1 MASSIPANFSN
12 ILKKLGK
19 NLPNL
24 IKARHRALLVISGS
38 DQEKLGEL
46 VGRAVTYYERS
57 STRHLKALGYQ
68 SSIQA
73 KSVLFV
79 YHDEFPEAIRM
90 KEVYRRTVNVL
101 SRKLDTTYATYEAS
115 EKYLGTTFDVLIMDL
130 TQDLKPND
138 LGRLIGV
145 VRGGGLIL
153 LATPPWN
160 SWDRFLTIFK
170 RNLVVPQYPEPRHI
184 FIEWVKRK
192 LLECNNIAVYDADGG
207 VVVKSFEFSKA
218 SAKSSKPIEYPR
230 ETMFPLIVYEQA
242 VTQDQVSVISILE
255 RLYEKPRRGEKKL
268 VVIIADRGRGKSC
281 AVGIGVVGL
290 IYALSK
296 LKPKVRVLVT
306 APEPSNV
313 QSLMMLAR
321 QTLDKLG
328 LSYSIEVRGGNVI
341 ELRGEKF
348 SIEYWEPIAIPKLK
362 GDIVVVDEA
371 AGLSVTILY
380 KIWGAHSRVVV
391 STTIHGYEGAG
402 RGFSLRFLGRVR
414 KDPKTVTY
422 EYEMKEP
429 IRYAEDDPIER
440 WQFNALLLD
449 AEPCELDH
457 DDLLAVESLKLEYVK
472 YDPKYLFSP
481 EGEEELRQLFGIYV
495 LAHYRNEPDDLGM
508 IADAPHHMIMAAKIP
523 SGKVVC
529 AIQAAIEGPIERS
542 EALELL
548 RGGKIPGNI
557 IPDRFLKH
565 LRMVEFAN
573 TKGLRIVRIATHPNL
588 QGRGIGTWA
597 LSRVIEEAK
606 NMGLDWVGAGFGVN
620 EDLLKFWLRLGFKV
634 IHISPARNP
643 VSGEYTVIVI
653 KPISTIAEDLVNVA
667 SREFSIKLLNSISVN
682 YRDLEITVAKLML
695 EQGASL
701 IKDLKQVFSSP
712 IQVDRLWAYCNG
724 SMTFEASADLMYLI
738 AKHYWLLEASS
749 RPKLSKVQ
757 EEILVG
763 RVLQGREW
771 SEVADEL
778 KVSER
783 RIMDEARDAACK
795 ALELLVDEPKKRVP
809 GVSLSSIRLQRSSGI
824 EALS

>member
-1 MASSIPANFSN
+1 MASSIPANFNN

-19 NLPNL
+19 SLSNL
-24 IKARHRALLVISGS
+24 IKAKHRALLVISGS
-38 DQEKLGEL
+38 DPVKLGEL
-46 VGRAVTYYERS
+46 IGRAVIYYERS
-57 STRHLKALGYQ
+57 LMRHLKALGH
-68 SSIQA
+68 SSSTQT
-73 KSVLFV
+73 KSVLYV

-90 KEVYRRTVNVL
+90 KEVYRKTVNVS
-101 SRKLDTTYATYEAS
+101 SRKLNTTYATYEAS

-138 LGRLIGV
+138 LGRLIGI

-153 LATPPWN
+153 LVTPQWN

-170 RNLVVPQYPEPRHI
+170 RNLVVPQYPEPRNV

-192 LLECNNIAVYDADGG
+192 LLECNNIAVYDADGEA
-207 VVVKSFEFSKA
+207 VVKSFEFSKA
-218 SAKSSKPIEYPR
+218 SAKSLKSIEYPR
-230 ETMFPLIVYEQA
+230 ETIFPPVVYEQA
-242 VTQDQVSVISILE
+242 VTQDQVSVINIIE
-255 RLYEKPRRGEKKL
+255 RLYEKPRKGERKL
-268 VVIIADRGRGKSC
+268 AVIIADRGRGKSC

-290 IYALSK
+290 VYVLSK

-313 QSLMMLAR
+313 QSLMMLAQ
-321 QTLDKLG
+321 QTLEKLG
-328 LSYSIEVRGGNVI
+328 LSYSTEVRGSNVI

-362 GDIVVVDEA
+362 GDIVVIDEA

-380 KIWGAHSRVVV
+380 KIWEAHNRVVV

-414 KDPKTVTY
+414 KDPRAVIY

-429 IRYAEDDPIER
+429 IRYADDDPIEK
-440 WQFNALLLD
+440 WQFNTLLLD

-457 DDLLAVESLKLEYVK
+457 EDLLAVENLKLEYVK

-481 EGEEELRQLFGIYV
+481 EGEEELKQLFGIYV

-508 IADAPHHMIMAAKIP
+508 IADAPHHIVMAVKLP

-529 AIQAAIEGPIERS
+529 AVQAAIEGPIERS
-542 EALELL
+542 GALDLL
-548 RGGKIPGNI
+548 KGGKIPGNI

-565 LRMVEFAN
+565 LRMVDFAN
-573 TKGLRIVRIATHPNL
+573 TKGLRIVRIATHPSL

-597 LSRVIEEAK
+597 LSKVIEEAK
-606 NMGLDWVGAGFGVN
+606 SIGLDWVGAGFGVN

-634 IHISPARNP
+634 IHTSPARNP

-653 KPISTIAEDLVNVA
+653 KPISMIAEGLVNIA
-667 SREFSIKLLNSISVN
+667 SREFALKLLNSISVN

-701 IKDLKQVFSSP
+701 IKDFKQVFCNP

-738 AKHYWLLEASS
+738 ARYYWLLEASS

-757 EEILVG
+757 EEILIG

-771 SEVADEL
+771 GEVADEL

-783 RIMDEARDAACK
+783 KIMEEARNIACK
-795 ALELLVDEPKKRVP
+795 ALKLLIGEPEKHLP
-809 GVSLSSIRLQRSSGI
+809 GVAASSMQVQYLLGQ
-824 EALS
+824 

>member
-1 MASSIPANFSN
+1 MMNSIPANFN
-12 ILKKLGK
+12 NLLKKLGK
-19 NLPNL
+19 GLSNL
-24 IKARHRALLVISGS
+24 IKVKHRALLVISGS
-38 DQEKLGEL
+38 DPEKLGEL
-46 VGRAVTYYERS
+46 LGRAVIYYERS
-57 STRHLKALGYQ
+57 LVRHLKALKHP
-68 SSIQA
+68 SITQIG
-73 KSVLFV
+73 SVLYV
-79 YHDEFPEAIRM
+79 YHDEFPEALRM
-90 KEVYRRTVNVL
+90 KEVYRRIVNAL
-101 SRKLDTTYATYEAS
+101 SRKLNTTYATYEAS

-138 LGRLIGV
+138 LGRLIGI

-153 LATPPWN
+153 LITPPWN

-170 RNLVVPQYPEPRHI
+170 RNLVVPQYPEPRHV
-184 FIEWVKRK
+184 FIEWIKRK
-192 LLECNNIAVYDADGG
+192 LLEHNNIAIYDADGE
-207 VVVKSFEFSKA
+207 VIVKSFEFSKVNA
-218 SAKSSKPIEYPR
+218 KSAKSIEYPK

-242 VTQDQVSVISILE
+242 VTQDQVDVINIIE
-255 RLYEKPRRGEKKL
+255 RFYEKPRKGEKKL
-268 VVIIADRGRGKSC
+268 AVIVADRGRGKSC

-290 IYALSK
+290 VYVLSK
-296 LKPKVRVLVT
+296 IKPKVRILIT

-321 QTLDKLG
+321 QTLEKLG
-328 LSYSIEVRGGNVI
+328 LSYSTEVRGNNVI

-362 GDIVVVDEA
+362 GDIVVIDEA

-380 KIWGAHSRVVV
+380 KIWEAHSRVVV

-414 KDPKTVTY
+414 KDPRAVIY

-429 IRYAEDDPIER
+429 IRYADDDPIEK

-449 AEPCELDH
+449 AEPCELNQEDQ
-457 DDLLAVESLKLEYVK
+457 LAVENLKLEYVK

-508 IADAPHHMIMAAKIP
+508 IADAPHHIIRAVKLP

-548 RGGKIPGNI
+548 KGGKIPGNI

-573 TKGLRIVRIATHPNL
+573 TKGLRIVRIATHPSL

-597 LSRVIEEAK
+597 LSKVIEEAK
-606 NMGLDWVGAGFGVN
+606 SIGLNWVGAGFGVN
-620 EDLLKFWLRLGFKV
+620 EDLLRFWLKLGFKI

-653 KPISTIAEDLVNVA
+653 KPISTIAEDLVNIA
-667 SREFSIKLLNSISVN
+667 SREFTLKLLNSIPVN
-682 YRDLEITVAKLML
+682 YRDLEIAVAKLML

-701 IKDLKQVFSSP
+701 IKDFKQVFCTP

-738 AKHYWLLEASS
+738 AKYYWLLEASS

-757 EEILVG
+757 EEILIG
-763 RVLQGREW
+763 KVLQGKGW
-771 SEVADEL
+771 GEVADEL

-783 RIMDEARDAACK
+783 KIIEETRDIACK
-795 ALELLVDEPKKRVP
+795 ALKLLVDEPEKYFP
-809 GVSLSSIRLQRSSGI
+809 GVTIPSMQLQY
-824 EALS
+824 LPM